1 MPWREPAA
9 ALWYLPPFRQPPSHP
24 HSVDLG
30 DKPFAKLGDSR
41 EPASRSSSHRR
52 HVGPSLL
59 SVEPP
64 SLSLGADASA
74 LAVATCKPPSLRDAS
89 APSTSSAAARRF
101 WWPSC
106 PARVGEDDEATS
118 LAGASGR
125 SAAPRCWRLAGG
137 GSRCPST
144 VHALRPLLHTSW
156 ASAAFNI
163 PGEAGTCSAAARPAV
178 GELTAEEHALGPRRD
193 AEPGGDPGR

>member
-1 MPWREPAA
+1 MLPWREPA
-9 ALWYLPPFRQPPSHP
+9 LPRFGTFHRFASRRAHP

-89 APSTSSAAARRF
+89 APPSAAARRF

-106 PARVGEDDEATS
+106 PARVGEDDEAAS
-118 LAGASGR
+118 LAGASGG
-125 SAAPRCWRLAGG
+125 SAAPRC
-137 GSRCPST
+137 
-144 VHALRPLLHTSW
+144 
-156 ASAAFNI
+156 
-163 PGEAGTCSAAARPAV
+163 
-178 GELTAEEHALGPRRD
+178 
-193 AEPGGDPGR
+193 